1 MRVKVHFQAMV
12 LASLMTYICPALS
25 VAEEAKKGPEQ
36 AKAAPSQA
44 SKPKNPE
51 PRKLAKPAA
60 RRKIVPA
67 QPSKKVAYALKVTPA
82 KKLVVNKPAT
92 VTVTANKQGF
102 SGASISVVYYPYSAA
117 SVTVMEKLTTDTGG
131 TIQWIPKTPGLVI
144 VQAVLTDGKDKKGKT
159 KYKTLAKATVSVQ
172 YDGLP
177 MGGLLVFAL
186 AGFLLFG
193 GMTFGFF
200 KAFSQE

>member
-1 MRVKVHFQAMV
+1 MRMKVHFQALV
-12 LASLMTYICPALS
+12 LVGLISFAFPGVSAG
-25 VAEEAKKGPEQ
+25 EKAKKAPER
-36 AKAAPSQA
+36 AKAAPRKA
-44 SKPKNPE
+44 DAPKKAE
-51 PRKLAKPAA
+51 PRKAAKPAA
-60 RRKIVPA
+60 RRKSAPA
-67 QPSKKVAYALKVTPA
+67 QPAKKVAYAIKVTPA

-92 VTVTANKQGF
+92 VTVTADKQAS
-102 SGASISVVYYPYSAA
+102 SGVKISVVYYPYSEA
-117 SVTVMEKLTTDTGG
+117 SVTVMEKLRTDTGG
-131 TIQWIPKTPGLVI
+131 TLQWTPKSPGLVI
-144 VQAVLTDGKDKKGKT
+144 VKAVKADGKDKKGKT
-159 KYKTLAKATVSVQ
+159 KYKTLAKTTVSVQ